1 MKTSLIAFIVLL
13 LPGFKIVA
21 QTPDSLSLGYCY
33 QKVESN
39 YPVVQKRAVQQKI
52 TGLNDRMARSALWP
66 DIKVN
71 ASASYQSDVTK
82 VPFSAQGTTPT
93 QFSKDHYN
101 VSLGVTQAIYDGGH
115 TSASRML
122 EKGESQLANIGVETT
137 LWQARGQTEHVYFS
151 ILYLRKKEESLNLL
165 IDDLQ
170 EQLQTVHAKVEQG
183 VLLKGNANVL
193 EAELMK
199 VKQQRI
205 QNQYDLIAAFQI
217 LSELTGETISA
228 EQPLMLPA
236 LPIKSFFNAEISRS
250 ELKAFDAQK
259 ELFNVQQELSKV
271 GKRPLVSAFAT
282 TAYGRPGLN
291 VFEDDLQAYW
301 IVGVKAQWGFKNW
314 RNAQRKSEV
323 LALQKVKVQADAD
336 AFRVQI
342 RSSLNKIE
350 QQIKQLQDQ
359 IQLDKKIVELRK
371 NVVQEKKNQLAQG
384 VITSTEYITE
394 LNAESQAQLNLKI
407 REVKLIQAK
416 IEYSTQKG
424 ISWN

>member
-1 MKTSLIAFIVLL
+1 MKTTLLACIALLI
-13 LPGFKIVA
+13 PGWYAVA
-21 QTPDSLSLGYCY
+21 QAPDSLSLGYCY
-33 QKVESN
+33 QKVEAN

-52 TGLNDRMARSALWP
+52 AVLNDRIARSALRP
-66 DIKVN
+66 DLNVS
-71 ASASYQSDVTK
+71 ASASYQSDVTE
-82 VPFSAQGTTPT
+82 VPFSAPGTSPT

-101 VSLGVTQAIYDGGH
+101 VSVGVTQAIYDGGH
-115 TSASRML
+115 TAASRKL
-122 EKGESQLANIGVETT
+122 EKEESLLANIGVETT
-137 LWQARGQTEHVYFS
+137 LWQVRGQTEQVYFS
-151 ILYLRKKEESLNLL
+151 ILYLRKKEESLSLL
-165 IDDLQ
+165 IEDLQ
-170 EQLQTVHAKVEQG
+170 QQLQLIHAKVEQG

-193 EAELMK
+193 EAEVMK

-205 QNQYDLIAAFQI
+205 QNQYDLTAAFRI
-217 LSELTGETISA
+217 LSELTGESLSEDQA
-228 EQPLMLPA
+228 LA
-236 LPIKSFFNAEISRS
+236 LPTPPVKQLFSAEISRP

-259 ELFNVQQELSKV
+259 QMFGIQQELSKT

-291 VFEDDLQAYW
+291 MFDDNLQAYW
-301 IVGVKAQWGFKNW
+301 IVGLKAQWGFRNW
-314 RNAQRKSEV
+314 RNAQRKSEA

-336 AFRVQI
+336 AFRLRV

-359 IQLDKKIVELRK
+359 IKLDKKIVALRK

-384 VITSTEYITE
+384 AITSTEYITE
-394 LNAESQAQLNLKI
+394 LNAESQAWLNLKI
-407 REVKLIQAK
+407 REVRLIQAK